1 PAAPKGV
8 YLHGSVGS
16 GKSLAMDLFSAA
28 VLREGTVPHHRR
40 LHFNSAMLE
49 LHRRAP
55 RPCMDAEG
63 RLDESRS
70 APWAVPSQWP
80 CCSMCACASLVL
92 PGCPSFLPQAVAL
105 KGLVEALL
113 AEGCVVVATSNRAP
127 WELDRHGLH
136 EDLFEHFRAS
146 LQAACDVVCLDSG
159 RDYRRLLAASTL
171 LRPLPA
177 AGAAAG
183 AGRATDD
190 RQQQEQ
196 QRGAGRE
203 LGVMFGRRLHVA
215 RCAGG
220 AARFSFPE
228 LCAVPLGTADYVALS
243 QTFHTVFL
251 EGVPPLSMQARGS
264 RPRGGGGGSVRDQAR
279 RFISL
284 VDELYNH
291 RTRLVCTA
299 AAPPDQLFSGAG
311 AEGEGILDLE
321 GLQAAAAAARL
332 GGAEERFAFARAV
345 SRLYEMQGELYLAS
359 RPRQP

>member
-1 PAAPKGV
+1 
-8 YLHGSVGS
+8 
-16 GKSLAMDLFSAA
+16 M
-28 VLREGTVPHHRR
+28 
-40 LHFNSAMLE
+40 
-49 LHRRAP
+49 P
-55 RPCMDAEG
+55 RVC
-63 RLDESRS
+63 R
-70 APWAVPSQWP
+70 Q
-80 CCSMCACASLVL
+80 
-92 PGCPSFLPQAVAL
+92 
-105 KGLVEALL
+105 
-113 AEGCVVVATSNRAP
+113 
-127 WELDRHGLH
+127 GLH

-183 AGRATDD
+183 AGRGDNGTTGMQLGAAAAPAPHASYFFPLGPAAEAALEHQWRALTAAGDQAAPATDD

-264 RPRGGGGGSVRDQAR
+264 RPRGGGGGSVSFQPSCWAGTARQAQRAHACRAPLHPAPLCSCTQVRDQAR

-321 GLQAAAAAARL
+321 GLQVRL
-332 GGAEERFAFARAV
+332 RVRLCVCLCVWCGGGRVLRVCEREDSQESVLGMGRGCGV
-345 SRLYEMQGELYLAS
+345 GWGGM
-359 RPRQP
+359 